1 MRTIFGIVAGFL
13 LAIGAAY
20 VHDYSVPQ
28 GSQLQIV
35 NWDVLGNVA
44 RDETAA
50 VRRLWNDTIGKPK
63 AA

>member
-1 MRTIFGIVAGFL
+1 MRTIFGIVVGFL

-20 VHDYSVPQ
+20 VHDYSVSQ

-44 RDETAA
+44 RNETAA
-50 VRRLWNDTIGKPK
+50 VRKLWDDTIGKPK
-63 AA
+63 PA

>member
-28 GSQLQIV
+28 ASQLQIV

-44 RDETAA
+44 RDETTA
-50 VRRLWNDTIGKPK
+50 V
-63 AA
+63 

>member
-28 GSQLQIV
+28 GSQQIV

-44 RDETAA
+44 RTETAA
-50 VRRLWNDTIGKPK
+50 VRKLWDNTIGKPK
-63 AA
+63 PA

>member
-1 MRTIFGIVAGFL
+1 MRTVLGIVAGFL

-20 VHDYSVPQ
+20 VHDYSLPPT
-28 GSQLQIV
+28 SQLQIV

-63 AA
+63 PA

>member
-1 MRTIFGIVAGFL
+1 MRTIFGIVVGFL

-20 VHDYSVPQ
+20 VRDYSVPQ

-50 VRRLWNDTIGKPK
+50 VRRLWDDTIGKPK
-63 AA
+63 PA